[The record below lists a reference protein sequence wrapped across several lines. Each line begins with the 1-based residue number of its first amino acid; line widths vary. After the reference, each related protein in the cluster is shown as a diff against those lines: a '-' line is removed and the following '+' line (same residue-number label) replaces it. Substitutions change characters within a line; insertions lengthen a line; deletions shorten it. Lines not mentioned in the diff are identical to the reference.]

1 MSSNVTLKPKPN
13 LRRLGVLL
21 LVGGVAGYGAHY
33 LATRASRGSAGRET
47 ARTAVDAPPRPID
60 WERAR
65 KVALHISGWEGA
77 GIAML
82 AQRRAQYAR
91 LVKGSEPAV
100 ARYLGVALPQ
110 PVGRVYVVNRRE
122 WLEANFNSLAHVL
135 APLEALIERLGARQ
149 GAPSG
154 FNGQLMGV
162 QMGVLLGYL
171 ARRVLGQYDL
181 SLLSPDP
188 EARGS
193 LYFVEPNI
201 ARVQRQLGVSDEDF
215 RLWIALHEVTHVF
228 QFEAY
233 PWVRPYFEGLL
244 RELLAQLADGVA
256 APGVALPQLLAR
268 LVRGGLA
275 QGHWLERMLS
285 PQERRI
291 FDQLQ
296 ALMSLV
302 EGYSNHV
309 MNAIGKELLPSFD
322 TIERRVKERQRTR
335 PLLEEFF
342 NRVTGMELKR
352 AQYQHGE
359 AFVNAVVAARGV
371 AFANRVWERAE
382 HLPTMAEIRQPQR
395 WIARLG
401 G

>member
-1 MSSNVTLKPKPN
+1 
-13 LRRLGVLL
+13 
-21 LVGGVAGYGAHY
+21 
-33 LATRASRGSAGRET
+33 
-47 ARTAVDAPPRPID
+47 
-60 WERAR
+60 
-65 KVALHISGWEGA
+65 
-77 GIAML
+77 
-82 AQRRAQYAR
+82 
-91 LVKGSEPAV
+91 
-100 ARYLGVALPQ
+100 
-110 PVGRVYVVNRRE
+110 
-122 WLEANFNSLAHVL
+122 
-135 APLEALIERLGARQ
+135 
-149 GAPSG
+149 
-154 FNGQLMGV
+154 
-162 QMGVLLGYL
+162 
-171 ARRVLGQYDL
+171 
-181 SLLSPDP
+181 
-188 EARGS
+188 
-193 LYFVEPNI
+193 
-201 ARVQRQLGVSDEDF
+201 
-215 RLWIALHEVTHVF
+215 
-228 QFEAY
+228 
-233 PWVRPYFEGLL
+233 VRSYFEGLL